1 MSKLLVIWFL
11 KSIEIFVYVHL
22 VLMLLI
28 LLKVDI
34 YATKICVKVGL
45 FSIKSSIYLIFKK
58 KYFVGRCL
66 IAYFLIYYKVNFVF

>member
-1 MSKLLVIWFL
+1 
-11 KSIEIFVYVHL
+11 
-22 VLMLLI
+22 MLFI

-34 YATKICVKVGL
+34 YATKICIKVGL

-66 IAYFLIYYKVNFVF
+66 IAYFLICRKVKFVFCGVFLRFLRC